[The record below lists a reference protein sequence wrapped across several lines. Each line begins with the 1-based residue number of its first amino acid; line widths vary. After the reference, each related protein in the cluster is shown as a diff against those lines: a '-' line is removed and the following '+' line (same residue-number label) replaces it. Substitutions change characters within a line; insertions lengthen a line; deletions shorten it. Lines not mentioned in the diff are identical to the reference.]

1 MKFFFPDS
9 QDSVDPS
16 FDFESETRAEFRIRQ
31 RDDLYA
37 HEIFEDPPFD
47 GVLVSKAIVDGPGS
61 TSGKYSLAQ
70 RHRLFRLGVRD
81 FLRLDDKPGGRRLET
96 MGDCGAF
103 SYVREE
109 YPPFSVE
116 DVIQFYSVCG
126 FDYGMSVDHAILD
139 YFPDADQLALD
150 GGLTDRD
157 KAVARCQRRQAITRE
172 LAKDFWNAHQSQGC
186 DFAPVGVAQGWSPDS
201 YARAVEDLQKM
212 GYTMIAMGGMVPL
225 KTRDI
230 LECLERI
237 STVRR
242 PATRLHLLGVTRC
255 DHVEDFQ
262 RYGVVSFDST
272 MPLMQA
278 FKDAKDNYHTLRRS
292 YMAIRVPQVQG
303 NPKLQ
308 RQIGAGQ
315 INQTEARRLEQ
326 ACLHALREYDRDTTT
341 VDAVLDVVLEYE
353 RLHDGKTERSAAYR
367 QVLEDRPW
375 EDCTCE
381 VCRDI
386 GINVII
392 FRGAER
398 NRRRG
403 FHNLTVLYDRLHHN
417 LGSREARHPDLIS
430 R

>member
-16 FDFESETRAEFRIRQ
+16 FDFEAETRAEFRIRQ

-37 HEIFEDPPFD
+37 HEVFRKPPFD
-47 GVLVSKAIVDGPGS
+47 GVLVSKAIVDGSGS
-61 TSGKYSLAQ
+61 ASGKYSLAQ

-81 FLRLDDKPGGRRLET
+81 FLRLDDIPGRRRLET
-96 MGDCGAF
+96 IGDCGAF

-126 FDYGMSVDHAILD
+126 FDYGMSVDHVILD
-139 YFPDADQLALD
+139 YFPDADQLTLN
-150 GGLTDRD
+150 GEFSDREERIAECQ
-157 KAVARCQRRQAITRE
+157 KRQKITLHLAR
-172 LAKDFWNAHQSQGC
+172 DFWRVHRSQKC
-186 DFAPVGVAQGWSPDS
+186 YFTPVGVAQGWSPAS
-201 YARAVEDLQKM
+201 YAEAVEELQDI

-225 KTRDI
+225 KTHDI
-230 LECLERI
+230 LDCLARVG
-237 STVRR
+237 TVRR
-242 PATRLHLLGVTRC
+242 PETRLHLLGVTRS

-262 RYGVVSFDST
+262 RFGVVSFDST
-272 MPLMQA
+272 MPLLQA
-278 FKDAKDNYHTLRRS
+278 FKDAKDNYHTLRRP
-292 YMAIRVPQVQG
+292 YTAVRVPQVQG

-308 RQIGAGQ
+308 RQIAAGHIDQ
-315 INQTEARRLEQ
+315 AEARHLEQ
-326 ACLHALREYDRDTTT
+326 ASLHALREYDREATSLDS
-341 VDAVLDVVLEYE
+341 VLNTVLEYE
-353 RLHDGKTERSAAYR
+353 RLHDGKTDRSTAYR

-375 EDCTCE
+375 KVCSCE
-381 VCRDI
+381 VCTEI

-417 LGSREARHPDLIS
+417 LGWREAKQPDLVS

>member
-9 QDSVDPS
+9 HDSVDPS
-16 FDFESETRAEFRIRQ
+16 FDFEAETRAEFRIRQ
-31 RDDLYA
+31 RDDQYA
-37 HEIFEDPPFD
+37 HEIFEEPPFD
-47 GVLVSKAIVDGPGS
+47 GVLVSKAIVDGSGS
-61 TSGKYSLAQ
+61 APGKYSLAQ

-81 FLRLDDKPGGRRLET
+81 FLRLDARPGGRRLET
-96 MGDCGAF
+96 IGDCGAF

-109 YPPFSVE
+109 YPPFAVE

-139 YFPDADQLALD
+139 YFPDADQLDL
-150 GGLTDRD
+150 GGVASDRD
-157 KAVARCQRRQAITRE
+157 EAVARCRKRQGITQE
-172 LAKDFWNAHQSQGC
+172 LAEDFWNLHRSQGC
-186 DFAPVGVAQGWSPDS
+186 EFTPVGVAQGWSPDS
-201 YARAVEDLQKM
+201 YAKAVEKLQEI
-212 GYTMIAMGGMVPL
+212 GYTMIALGGMVPL

-237 STVRR
+237 AHVRR
-242 PATRLHLLGVTRC
+242 PETRLHLLGVTRC

-278 FKDAKDNYHTLRRS
+278 FKDGKDNYHTLRRP
-292 YMAIRVPQVQG
+292 YTAVRVPQVQG
-303 NPKLQ
+303 NPRLQ

-315 INQTEARRLEQ
+315 VNQGEARRLEQ
-326 ACLHALREYDRDTTT
+326 ACLRALREYGREAIP
-341 VDAVLDVVLEYE
+341 VEAVLDTVLEYE
-353 RLHDGKTERSAAYR
+353 RLHDGKTDRSAAYR

-375 EDCTCE
+375 EDCPCE
-381 VCRDI
+381 VCAQI

-417 LGSREARHPDLIS
+417 LGWREVRGADLVT

>member
-1 MKFFFPDS
+1 MKYFFPDS
-9 QDSVDPS
+9 HDSVDPS
-16 FDFESETRAEFRIRQ
+16 FNFEAETRAEFRIRQ

-37 HEIFEDPPFD
+37 HEIFQEPPFD
-47 GVLVSKAIVDGPGS
+47 GVLVSKAIVDGSGS
-61 TSGKYSLAQ
+61 APGKYSLAQ
-70 RHRLFRLGVRD
+70 RHRLFRLGIRD
-81 FLRLDDKPGGRRLET
+81 FLRLDEKPEGRRLET

-116 DVIQFYSVCG
+116 EVIQFYSVCG
-126 FDYGMSVDHAILD
+126 FDYGMSVDHAILH
-139 YFPDADQLALD
+139 YFPDADQFSLVGELS
-150 GGLTDRD
+150 DRE
-157 KAVARCQRRQAITRE
+157 QAIAECQNRQEITLD
-172 LAKDFWNAHQSQGC
+172 LANNFWKAHQSQKC
-186 DFAPVGVAQGWSPDS
+186 DFTPVGVAQGWSPAS
-201 YARAVEDLQKM
+201 YAKAVERLQEI
-212 GYTMIAMGGMVPL
+212 GYTMIALGGMVPL

-230 LECLERI
+230 LDCLERI
-237 STVRR
+237 SPVRR
-242 PATRLHLLGVTRC
+242 PETRLHLLGVTRC

-262 RYGVVSFDST
+262 RFGVASFDST

-278 FKDAKDNYHTLRRS
+278 FKDGKDNYHTLRRP
-292 YMAIRVPQVQG
+292 YMAVRVPQVQG

-315 INQTEARRLEQ
+315 INQAYARRLEQ
-326 ACLHALREYDRDTTT
+326 ACLQALREYDREATS
-341 VDAVLDVVLEYE
+341 VESVLDAVLEYE
-353 RLHDGKTERSAAYR
+353 RLHDGKTERSVAYR

-375 EDCTCE
+375 EDCPCE
-381 VCRDI
+381 VCTEI

-403 FHNLTVLYDRLHHN
+403 FHNLTVLYDRLHQN
-417 LGSREARHPDLIS
+417 LSLEARVRDLVT